1 MPPTAQLVTGRAVL
15 REPVEGGSTLHIYV
29 EDVSRADAASVR
41 AAALELPLAASLPAG
56 AEVPFELRV
65 EGLDPD
71 ARYEV
76 RAHLDRSGNGEIES
90 GDLVS
95 VESHPVLTRGA
106 PDRVDIALFRA

>member
-1 MPPTAQLVTGRAVL
+1 ML

-41 AAALELPLAASLPAG
+41 TAALEMRLGASLPAG
-56 AEVPFELRV
+56 TEVPFELVV
-65 EGLDPD
+65 EGLDPG

-90 GDLVS
+90 GDLIS
-95 VESHPVLTRGA
+95 VQSHPVLTQGA
-106 PDRVDIALFRA
+106 PDRVEIALFRA